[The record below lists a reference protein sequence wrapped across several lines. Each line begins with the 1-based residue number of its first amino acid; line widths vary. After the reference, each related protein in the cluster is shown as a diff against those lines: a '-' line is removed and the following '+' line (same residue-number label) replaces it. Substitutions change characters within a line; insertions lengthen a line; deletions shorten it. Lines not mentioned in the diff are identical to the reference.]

1 MPRPMPASMPIR
13 FRMRSRGWCRR
24 SPRRIRRSRCCRPGW
39 TPLPATTG
47 CRCPRRP
54 RRCCRRCGRT
64 WRRTDAG
71 CGGAAATTGCPA
83 ACSREQAFR
92 GRRCTWRSW
101 TPGSTWLRPTVP
113 ARAASGRRCHER
125 PGLRFRGPDRNREGP
140 APERRCLLVREDAG
154 LWVVADGLDGH
165 SAGDH
170 ASGLIVQRLAALQR
184 PDDVCDF
191 IDAIDDALEQVNAEL
206 LRFAAEREVDLI
218 GSTVV
223 VLVHDPA
230 FMACAW
236 VGDSRVYRWGD
247 GGLRQI
253 TADHV
258 HGQKDDETRFNTGP
272 PGGQNAPAPGA
283 LTKAVGAQEPL
294 FVDWV

>member
-1 MPRPMPASMPIR
+1 MSAQAYVS
-13 FRMRSRGWCRR
+13 
-24 SPRRIRRSRCCRPGW
+24 
-39 TPLPATTG
+39 A
-47 CRCPRRP
+47 
-54 RRCCRRCGRT
+54 GRT
-64 WRRTDAG
+64 ETGKVRRLNEDA
-71 CGGAAATTGCPA
+71 
-83 ACSREQAFR
+83 
-92 GRRCTWRSW
+92 
-101 TPGSTWLRPTVP
+101 
-113 ARAASGRRCHER
+113 
-125 PGLRFRGPDRNREGP
+125 
-140 APERRCLLVREDAG
+140 LLVREDAG
-154 LWVVADGLDGH
+154 LWVVADGLGGH

-294 FVDWV
+294 FVDWVVAESVPGTRFVLCSDGINKEIDDGELGAECERGRDPQSLVARLFELALGRAGRDNVTAVVVDLKE